1 MMPDLRYPVLAS
13 ADGGAIDNLLA
24 QVHIVMAAVF
34 LFWLVIFAVAIWRG
48 RRKAS
53 GKTFKPMHALV
64 VALPAVF
71 LFAVEMGLE
80 LGVSNPIMKA
90 RAEAAT
96 VTDDAVQVRIVAQ
109 QFAWNMHY
117 PGPDGVF
124 GPTMPGLVDDVSNPI
139 GLDRSDGPGA
149 DDIVTRNLLYLPV
162 NRKALIWLTSR
173 DVVHGFY
180 VPELRVRQDAI
191 PGMRIPVAF
200 TPTMTTEDFRALKGD
215 PNRTFEIA
223 CAQLCGQGHASM
235 RGMLHV
241 VNDEAF
247 AAWLT
252 ENAPSAEEDDFW
264 DS

>member
-1 MMPDLRYPVLAS
+1 MIPELEYPVLAS
-13 ADGGAIDNLLA
+13 ADGGAIDHLLA

-34 LFWLVIFAVAIWRG
+34 LFWLAIFAVAIWRG
-48 RRKAS
+48 RRKAKGRS
-53 GKTFKPMHALV
+53 FKPLHVLV
-64 VALPAVF
+64 VVLPAVF
-71 LFAVEMGLE
+71 LCAVELGLE
-80 LGVSNPIMKA
+80 LGKSNPIMRA

-96 VTDDAVQVRIVAQ
+96 VTEDAVQVRIVAQ

-124 GPTMPGLVDDVSNPI
+124 GATLPALVNDVSNPI
-139 GLDRSDGPGA
+139 GLDRSEGPGA

-162 NRKALIWLTSR
+162 NTKALIWLSSR
-173 DVVHGFY
+173 DVVHSFY
-180 VPELRVRQDAI
+180 VPELRVRQDAV

-200 TPTMTTEDFRALKGD
+200 TPTLTTEAFRALKGD

-241 VNDEAF
+241 VTAEAF

-264 DS
+264 AM